1 MILRGPYAGEGQ
13 DTGRSSV
20 ARPGRR
26 QQVAGC
32 DRATVD
38 KIVAMRQ
45 EALPIIIVREQRAA
59 AVAQLKCWVGQRVAN
74 AETGKRWSNATV
86 GNVAAHRIEC

>member
-1 MILRGPYAGEGQ
+1 MPAKVK
-13 DTGRSSV
+13 T
-20 ARPGRR
+20 PGAH
-26 QQVAGC
+26 QSLVQGDGNKLLVC
-32 DRATVD
+32 DRATVE

-45 EALPIIIVREQRAA
+45 EAPPIIIVREQRAA